1 MSERKGSEKRAL
13 LKAETV
19 TPDGTILGFA
29 YQPSAPAP
37 ATVQILVRGAI
48 VAEARATL
56 FRPDLLAAG
65 LSHGHHGFAARLR
78 KPLKP
83 GLFKPALQCG
93 DVHVACALTAPAQVS
108 PTPISV
114 ETLLEPPSR
123 WSVTDFLAHPGCL
136 PWAAYLSDM
145 GDERFI
151 DAAFRFAL
159 HRWPSKP
166 ETTVHARALSRGHVS
181 AEAFVVQL
189 LRSRERLD
197 FEEGLMSPF
206 DAEFGF

>member
-1 MSERKGSEKRAL
+1 M
-13 LKAETV
+13 
-19 TPDGTILGFA
+19 
-29 YQPSAPAP
+29 
-37 ATVQILVRGAI
+37 
-48 VAEARATL
+48 
-56 FRPDLLAAG
+56 
-65 LSHGHHGFAARLR
+65 
-78 KPLKP
+78 
-83 GLFKPALQCG
+83 
-93 DVHVACALTAPAQVS
+93 
-108 PTPISV
+108 SV

-145 GDERFI
+145 GNERFI

-197 FEEGLMSPF
+197 FEEWLMSPF